1 MPRASCSRAW
11 LWRRG
16 RMRSGGPRDCRPWG
30 HGGPRPSRTWC
41 RPRNRN
47 ARPPLPRNV
56 WKYVELGKQR
66 KSMINVSNIDCFVR
80 TESVFC
86 ETSFFFSICLYWV
99 NHHLVKI
106 VCSHIHCPCL
116 PGLNSRDIASLQL
129 SFTFSTSPS
138 VQYNTGRG
146 RGAPGAKTF
155 GKRWETWN
163 TGHLDRTWN
172 VAYFQ
177 FSVLIPV
184 QSPPNLSSPDTEWGV
199 WSWMHCSPCLFVCTC
214 SVDIRHSD
222 GDNSFIFCWGKLFSD
237 WEHVDKSMKESLF
250 RIIKLRRH
258 KWQKKQRIMV
268 SVWH

>member
-1 MPRASCSRAW
+1 MLKVWLEHNKWSSLATHLRTQRMPLASCSRAW

-16 RMRSGGPRDCRPWG
+16 RMRSGGPQDYLPWG

-47 ARPPLPRNV
+47 ARPLPHRNV
-56 WKYVELGKQR
+56 WKIWRVR
-66 KSMINVSNIDCFVR
+66 KTVRSMINVSNIDCFVM

-138 VQYNTGRG
+138 VQYNTVEKQG
-146 RGAPGAKTF
+146 
-155 GKRWETWN
+155 
-163 TGHLDRTWN
+163 
-172 VAYFQ
+172 
-177 FSVLIPV
+177 
-184 QSPPNLSSPDTEWGV
+184 SSW
-199 WSWMHCSPCLFVCTC
+199 C
-214 SVDIRHSD
+214 
-222 GDNSFIFCWGKLFSD
+222 
-237 WEHVDKSMKESLF
+237 
-250 RIIKLRRH
+250 
-258 KWQKKQRIMV
+258 
-268 SVWH
+268 